1 MFVDTNIFI
10 FVYFSTINRDVLKVR
25 HYQRHYAY
33 LRLHDYELYTNYD
46 VITEIVGVLMHH
58 GYDQYR
64 STVSYSKYYDFK
76 DFRDG
81 IEGQSLLSATCDT
94 IQSKILDHIS
104 ILDKVF
110 DINDIRRF
118 VVPDNLD
125 CTDKAIISICKQYDV
140 ILFTDDRDFRHTSI
154 PLLTRNSTILSTAAP
169 VIPPVSV
176 NHQMNPSANANTQVN
191 PQVNSLL

>member
-1 MFVDTNIFI
+1 MYPVVGSGVFVDTNIFI
-10 FVYFSTINRDVLKVR
+10 FMFFQRLKRAVSPGSLR
-25 HYQRHYAY
+25 HAGYYQRHYEY
-33 LRLHDYELYTNYD
+33 MCSRGYVLHTNYD
-46 VITEIVGVLMHH
+46 VITEIVGVMMHD
-58 GYDQYR
+58 GYDHYR
-64 STVSYSKYYDFK
+64 STISYSRYREFK

-81 IEGQSLLSATCDT
+81 IEGQRLSGLVCD
-94 IQSKILDHIS
+94 IIHRDILSHVS

-110 DINDIRRF
+110 SIDDIRRF

-125 CTDKAIISICKQYDV
+125 CTDKAILSICKQYDV

-176 NHQMNPSANANTQVN
+176 N

>member
-1 MFVDTNIFI
+1 MM
-10 FVYFSTINRDVLKVR
+10 
-25 HYQRHYAY
+25 
-33 LRLHDYELYTNYD
+33 HD
-46 VITEIVGVLMHH
+46 
-58 GYDQYR
+58 GYDHYR
-64 STVSYSKYYDFK
+64 STISYSRYREFK

-81 IEGQSLLSATCDT
+81 IEGQRLSGLVCD
-94 IQSKILDHIS
+94 IIHRDILSHVS

-118 VVPDNLD
+118 IVPDNLD

-169 VIPPVSV
+169 VLPPVSA
-176 NHQMNPSANANTQVN
+176 NHQMNSSASVNSQMNFQVN
-191 PQVNSLL
+191 TSL